1 MSYGRMV
8 QAEAELT
15 REVADWLDRAQRED
29 AAEDA
34 AHGADRRGGAC
45 QEFRVRVCC

>member
-15 REVADWLDRAQRED
+15 REVADWLDRAQQED
-29 AAEDA
+29 AAEETVL
-34 AHGADRRGGAC
+34 HGSDVNA
-45 QEFRVRVCC
+45 